1 MTCLHRRSACVSC
14 LAIGLF
20 SFVVLC
26 SCNTTTK
33 DPKQEFVHSLQGAN
47 VQGYLFSSKEDDDKL
62 TVALTNGAVRKLMP
76 LDKAAPNVVLQ
87 YTRIKDKRT
96 DATRTYRT
104 EIVGKD
110 SAIVLQVTDL
120 ASSEVV
126 SQETFPAPLTGKKS
140 PAVGETFD
148 SLDACLKNFDCT
160 QRPALQCQAN
170 STCKVLRA
178 DVDCCLNNGQCFN
191 VLVAVSPTSLRCQI
205 QGYIPNFEGLVFK
218 QQ

>member
-1 MTCLHRRSACVSC
+1 MTCLHRRSAWVSC
-14 LAIGLF
+14 LVIGLF

-26 SCNTTTK
+26 SCNTATK
-33 DPKQEFVHSLQGAN
+33 DPKQEFVRSLQSAN
-47 VQGYLFSSKEDDDKL
+47 VQGYLFSSKEDEDKL

-104 EIVGKD
+104 EVVGKE
-110 SAIVLQVTDL
+110 SAIALQVTDL
-120 ASSEVV
+120 ASNKVV
-126 SQETFPAPLTGKKS
+126 SQETFPAPVRGKKS

-170 STCKVLRA
+170 STCKVLQA
-178 DVDCCLNNGQCFN
+178 GVDCCLNDGQCFS
-191 VLVAVSPTSLRCQI
+191 VLEVVRPTSLRCQV
-205 QGYIPNFEGLVFK
+205 QEFIPNLEGLVFK
-218 QQ
+218 Q